1 MDKFFEKSILFD
13 LYGGLLSDKEKTAY
27 EYKII
32 DDLSFQE
39 IGEELSMSRQGAY
52 DLYKHAD
59 KKLHEIDKK
68 LDLMKTFLEIE
79 KDTKDIKKLA
89 INNKKIINLSDK
101 ILKNLKKGGND

>member
-13 LYGGLLSDKEKTAY
+13 LYGGLLSAKEKIVY

-68 LDLMKTFLEIE
+68 LYLMKMFLEIE
-79 KDTKDIKKLA
+79 KDVKNIKRYAFK
-89 INNKKIINLSDK
+89 NQKIINLSDK
-101 ILKNLKKGGND
+101 ILKKLKKGGND